1 MSVDFRGIDRTNFYP
16 LLELDPGDGGK
27 FVASAAV
34 SLAEAWLYYEEHN
47 TYPFALY
54 AGEKLVGYMMAH
66 EDPERKT
73 LFLWRLAIDK
83 EHQGKGYGTEA
94 LRKFIALARESGKYA
109 CLVIGYEEG
118 NDRAGRMY
126 ERLGFRP
133 TGTVEDGETIMRL
146 DL

>member
-1 MSVDFRGIDRTNFYP
+1 MIAFRPIDKGNFYP

-54 AGEKLVGYMMAH
+54 AGEELVGYMMA
-66 EDPERKT
+66 
-73 LFLWRLAIDK
+73 LFLWRLAIAK

-109 CLVIGYEEG
+109 CLVIGYEAG

-133 TGTVEDGETIMRL
+133 TGVVEDGETILRL

>member
-1 MSVDFRGIDRTNFYP
+1 MSVEFRGIDRTNFYP

-27 FVASAAV
+27 FVTSAAV

-54 AGEKLVGYMMAH
+54 AGEELVGYMMAH
-66 EDPERKT
+66 EDPERRA
-73 LFLWRLAIDK
+73 LFLWRLAIAK

-109 CLVIGYEEG
+109 CIAIGYMEG
-118 NDRAGRMY
+118 NHRARHIY
-126 ERLGFRP
+126 EKLGFRP
-133 TGTVEDGETIMRL
+133 TGLVEDGEIIMRL

>member
-1 MSVDFRGIDRTNFYP
+1 MITFRPIDKGNFYP
-16 LLELDPGDGGK
+16 LLELDPGDRGK

-47 TYPFALY
+47 TFPFALY
-54 AGEKLVGYMMAH
+54 AGEELVGYMMAH
-66 EDPERKT
+66 EDPDRKA
-73 LFLWRLAIDK
+73 LFLWRLAIAK

-94 LRKFIALARESGKYA
+94 LRKFIALARESGEYA
-109 CLVIGYEEG
+109 CLVIGYEAG

-133 TGTVEDGETIMRL
+133 TGTVEDGETILRL
-146 DL
+146 DF

>member
-1 MSVDFRGIDRTNFYP
+1 MITFRKIDKDNFYP

-34 SLAEAWLYYEEHN
+34 SLAEAWLYYESHD

-54 AGEKLVGYMMAH
+54 AGEELVGYMMAH
-66 EDPERKT
+66 EDLDRRA
-73 LFLWRLAIDK
+73 LFLWRLAIAR
-83 EHQGKGYGTEA
+83 EHQWKGYGTEA

-109 CLVIGYEEG
+109 CVVIGYKEG
-118 NDRAGRMY
+118 NLRAGHIY
-126 ERLGFRP
+126 EKLGFRP
-133 TGTVEDGETIMRL
+133 VGKEAAGETILRL

>member
-1 MSVDFRGIDRTNFYP
+1 MSVEFRGIDRTNFYP

-94 LRKFIALARESGKYA
+94 LHKFIALARESGKYA

-133 TGTVEDGETIMRL
+133 TGAVEDGETIMRL

>member
-1 MSVDFRGIDRTNFYP
+1 MVTFRTIDKNNFYP
-16 LLELDPGDGGK
+16 LLKLDPGDGGK
-27 FVASAAV
+27 FVASPAV

-54 AGEKLVGYMMAH
+54 AGEELAGYMMAR
-66 EDPERKT
+66 EDLGRKA
-73 LFLWRLAIDK
+73 LFLWRLAIAK
-83 EHQGKGYGTEA
+83 EHQGKGYGTAA
-94 LRKFIALARESGKYA
+94 LRRFITLARESGKYA
-109 CLVIGYEEG
+109 CIVIGYEEG

-133 TGTVEDGETIMRL
+133 VGKEPNGETILRL

>member
-1 MSVDFRGIDRTNFYP
+1 MVEFRRIDKGNFYP
-16 LLELDPGDGGK
+16 LLELDPGDEGK

-47 TYPFALY
+47 TYPFAVY
-54 AGEKLVGYMMAH
+54 HGEALVGYMMAH
-66 EDPERKT
+66 EDRDRRA
-73 LFLWRLAIDK
+73 LFLWRLAIAK

-94 LRKFIALARESGKYA
+94 LRKFIDLTRARGKYD
-109 CLVIGYEEG
+109 CIVIGYEEG
-118 NDRAGRMY
+118 NHRAGRMY

-133 TGTVEDGETIMRL
+133 VGKEPDGETILRL

>member
-1 MSVDFRGIDRTNFYP
+1 MITFRPIDKGNFYP

-54 AGEKLVGYMMAH
+54 AGEELVGYMMAH
-66 EDPERKT
+66 EDRDRRA
-73 LFLWRLAIDK
+73 LFLWRLAIAK

-109 CLVIGYEEG
+109 CLVIGYEAG

-133 TGTVEDGETIMRL
+133 TGTVEDGETILRL
-146 DL
+146 DF

>member
-1 MSVDFRGIDRTNFYP
+1 MSVDFRGIDRTNFSP

-66 EDPERKT
+66 EDPERKA

-94 LRKFIALARESGKYA
+94 LHKFIALARESGKYA

-133 TGTVEDGETIMRL
+133 TGAVEDGETIMRL